1 MIKESMGE
9 KIARIIVTISAIV
22 VLLFLGAYCIKET
35 WNFLIPEVFNGPEL
49 TYQQAFVGFCLI
61 KTIFPFNIDFK
72 KLIE

>member
-1 MIKESMGE
+1 MENENLSKFI
-9 KIARIIVTISAIV
+9 IRIFAIV

-49 TYQQAFVGFCLI
+49 THQQAFVGFCLI

>member
-1 MIKESMGE
+1 MESADE
-9 KIARIIVTISAIV
+9 KIAKFIVRIFAIV
-22 VLLFLGAYCIKET
+22 VLLFLGAYCIKEM

-49 TYQQAFVGFCLI
+49 TYPQAFVGFCLI

>member
-1 MIKESMGE
+1 MENENLSKFI
-9 KIARIIVTISAIV
+9 IRIFAIV
-22 VLLFLGAYCIKET
+22 VLLFLGAYCIKEM
-35 WNFLIPEVFNGPEL
+35 WNSLIPEVFNGPEL